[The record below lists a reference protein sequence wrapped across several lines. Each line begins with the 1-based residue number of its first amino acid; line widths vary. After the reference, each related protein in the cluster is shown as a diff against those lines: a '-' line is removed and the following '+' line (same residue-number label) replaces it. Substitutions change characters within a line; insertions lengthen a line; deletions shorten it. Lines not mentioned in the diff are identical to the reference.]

1 VLALRPDDAV
11 AASVEPGQPIDEQQG
26 VIMYAQLIY
35 FDGPRSAELV
45 AANERAGR
53 DRIMPAIA
61 AHPEFADQLVANY
74 ALRQPD
80 GGEVVIII
88 TKTEAALQAG
98 SEFINTMDLLP
109 DEDPALLPGAD
120 RVETYVVVS
129 ALTGANGQPS

>member
-1 VLALRPDDAV
+1 
-11 AASVEPGQPIDEQQG
+11 
-26 VIMYAQLIY
+26 MYTQLIY

-61 AHPEFADQLVANY
+61 AHPELADQLVANY

-80 GGEVVIII
+80 GGQVIVIIAQ
-88 TKTEAALQAG
+88 TEQALQAG
-98 SEFINTMDLLP
+98 SELINAMDLLP

-120 RVETYVVVS
+120 RVEMYEVVS
-129 ALTGANGQPS
+129 AVNGPIGQSS